1 MSKPLRSQGTKG
13 RWGSVDTG
21 TDSVLLPNSSVGRG
35 SRCEH
40 GHVVRGQANVGRKDE
55 KRL

>member
-13 RWGSVDTG
+13 QWGSMDTG
-21 TDSVLLPNSSVGRG
+21 MDSALLPDSSVGRG
-35 SRCEH
+35 SRCER

>member
-21 TDSVLLPNSSVGRG
+21 ADLALPPDSSVGRG
-35 SRCEH
+35 SRCER
-40 GHVVRGQANVGRKDE
+40 GHVVRGQANVGRKEE
-55 KRL
+55 KGL